1 MRQSRQHSDMSAS
14 TKQLAK
20 TLSKCGPLFQAL
32 GEPARQ
38 KIILLLSD
46 VQDMNVGDIAL
57 KVELS
62 RPAVSHHLKVLRQA
76 DLVAVRKVGTEN
88 YYALKVED
96 ALALLTRFVAE
107 VHECA

>member
-1 MRQSRQHSDMSAS
+1 MSVT

-20 TLSKCGPLFQAL
+20 TFSKCAPLFMAL

-38 KIILLLSD
+38 KIILVLAD
-46 VQDMNVGDIAL
+46 VNEMNVGDLAL

-76 DLVAVRKVGTEN
+76 ELVKRRRHGTEN
-88 YYALKVED
+88 FYALVIDD
-96 ALALLTRFVAE
+96 ALALLSRFVAE
-107 VHECA
+107 VNACK